1 MNWGG
6 ILLGGAS
13 FVIIGV
19 LHPIVIRAE
28 YRWTKRIWP
37 AFLAAGLVLLGV
49 SLALP
54 GPIPSAIA
62 GVTGFSCLW
71 SIREL
76 YEQEERVRKGWF
88 PRAPD
93 RDPDRDA

>member
-1 MNWGG
+1 MSWEGLV
-6 ILLGGAS
+6 IGAVS
-13 FVIIGV
+13 FLVIG
-19 LHPIVIRAE
+19 LFHPIVIRAE

-88 PRAPD
+88 PRDPD